1 MLGIVLFVLACATFS
16 IYWIVINCECP
27 TTAAIVEPL
36 IVKNEY
42 EMDTLIQNSVIT
54 SII

>member
-16 IYWIVINCECP
+16 IYWTVRNCEWP

-36 IVKNEY
+36 IIED
-42 EMDTLIQNSVIT
+42 ETDTLIKSSVIT
-54 SII
+54 SMI